1 MPQFSNSEEEVRRAL
16 WRIIGK
22 VLKLGHLLNE
32 NMFRIF
38 FCTRFYNNDTQKQMI
53 YVMHLSL
60 CFIMYSSLLDV
71 PTTYFFFKNS
81 KYITCLQLYLGICWH
96 CCLGTLLHCL
106 IGACRHYN

>member
-1 MPQFSNSEEEVRRAL
+1 MSQFSNSEEEVRRAL

-53 YVMHLSL
+53 YVMHLSV
-60 CFIMYSSLLDV
+60 FICTVFMLFIVRILLKNLNK
-71 PTTYFFFKNS
+71 TTNS
-81 KYITCLQLYLGICWH
+81 YIPVYNYIWEFVGI
-96 CCLGTLLHCL
+96 
-106 IGACRHYN
+106 AV

>member
-1 MPQFSNSEEEVRRAL
+1 MSQFSNSEEEVRRAL

-53 YVMHLSL
+53 YVMHLSV
-60 CFIMYSSLLDV
+60 FICTVFMLFIVRILSKNLNK
-71 PTTYFFFKNS
+71 TTNS
-81 KYITCLQLYLGICWH
+81 YIPVYNYIWEFVGI
-96 CCLGTLLHCL
+96 
-106 IGACRHYN
+106 AV